1 MEVWK
6 MVSAADVLEA
16 IKGIDLPKSKSELV
30 DYARS
35 RNVPQDVID
44 VLNRLPDRRYRTASD
59 ITQAMGDIE

>member
-1 MEVWK
+1 

>member
-1 MEVWK
+1 
-6 MVSAADVLEA
+6 MVSTAEVLEA

-35 RNVPQDVID
+35 KNASQDVVD
-44 VLNRLPDRRYRTASD
+44 MLGRLPDRQYGTASD